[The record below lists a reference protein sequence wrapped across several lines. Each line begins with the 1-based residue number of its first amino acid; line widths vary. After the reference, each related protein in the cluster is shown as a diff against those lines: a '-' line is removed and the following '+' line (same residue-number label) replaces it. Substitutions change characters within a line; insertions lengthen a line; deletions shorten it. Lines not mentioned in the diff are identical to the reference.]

1 MTSQELKDKIKSI
14 VKSSYSNTP
23 SKTKDVIE
31 YDEIT
36 KFPELRSV
44 IVDLLSTD
52 FEVFLESIDWVSPR
66 PTTFR
71 INLKNNQNFL
81 LIYTERSWIAKVEGK
96 RYYLLNVDEEE
107 RAAISI
113 SRILSYGEKVEGNV
127 DVDLG
132 NEDEENDVD
141 LTNDDEGGGDDV

>member
-1 MTSQELKDKIKSI
+1 MTSQELKDKIKSL
-14 VKSSYSNTP
+14 VKSSYNNTP

-96 RYYLLNVDEEE
+96 KYYLLNVDEEE
-107 RAAISI
+107 RAAFSI
-113 SRILSYGEKVEGNV
+113 SRILSYGEKTEGNG

-132 NEDEENDVD
+132 NEEEQNDVSP
-141 LTNDDEGGGDDV
+141 TNDDEDGGDDA